1 MAGAAGAGGGAGDPA
16 AEGGGGATHSGHE
29 ERQPGVPH
37 HLPARRDSRLP
48 GRYVFLHD
56 VYREKA
62 LFSLKGDFRGGGGG
76 LEKGAG

>member
-1 MAGAAGAGGGAGDPA
+1 
-16 AEGGGGATHSGHE
+16 
-29 ERQPGVPH
+29 
-37 HLPARRDSRLP
+37 
-48 GRYVFLHD
+48 VFLHD